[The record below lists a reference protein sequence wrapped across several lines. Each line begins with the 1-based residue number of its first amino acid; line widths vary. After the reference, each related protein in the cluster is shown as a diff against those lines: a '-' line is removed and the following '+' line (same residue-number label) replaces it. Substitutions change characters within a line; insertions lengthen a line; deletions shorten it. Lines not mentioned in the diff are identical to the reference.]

1 MCTAD
6 ANYTLARYEETL
18 NGTMRTINTMGIP
31 NHEYRVGRQQANP
44 GFVCLQPSTMTV
56 PSQPVLSGS
65 FNSTPSGVIGILKTG
80 AFVYNHLSNMLGVD
94 DIAKANEGVSL
105 DQCYGHHDQSCTY
118 HYHEISKLAACT
130 HDGVWSACELIGY
143 LMDGFPIYSHCY
155 NPAIGR
161 YLTSC
166 YSITN
171 DIDND
176 QKDTSDYTHNMTG
189 RCDLDKAN
197 GYDFTGKNITDSNG
211 QVISGYAYVATD
223 TYPYTMP
230 YYAGSTWTM
239 RQPLLSWISG
249 TSPSAAPLAAP
260 VAAPMA
266 GPVSVPLTPLSAPIS
281 APVAPMAAPVT
292 APVSVLLAPLS
303 APISAPVVPVAA
315 PMTAPVSV
323 PSALLSA
330 PISSPVVPVA
340 SPMTAPVSIPTTL
353 LSTPISGPKEA
364 APAVVMA
371 PVAAPQMTAPVRA
384 PFAPLSAPAASAPAS
399 GAAPTSKRPGFFA
412 RMFRRLFRVFG

>member
-1 MCTAD
+1 MGLGPPKAPTVATPTAPTMTGCVCTQD

-31 NHEYRVGRQQANP
+31 NHEYRVGRQHANA

-65 FNSTPSGVIGILKTG
+65 FNSTPIGVIGILKTG
-80 AFVYNHLSNMLGVD
+80 AFVYNHLSNTLGID
-94 DIAKANEGVSL
+94 DIAKDNEGVSL

-130 HDGVWSACELIGY
+130 HDGQWSACELIGY

-166 YSITN
+166 YSLAN

-176 QKDTSDYTHNMTG
+176 QKDTSDYTHNMTES
-189 RCDLDKAN
+189 CDMDKAN

-230 YYAGSTWTM
+230 YFAGSTWTM
-239 RQPLLSWISG
+239 RQPLLSWMSE
-249 TSPSAAPLAAP
+249 TSPTAAPLASP

-266 GPVSVPLTPLSAPIS
+266 GPVSVPSVALSAPIS
-281 APVAPMAAPVT
+281 APVAP
-292 APVSVLLAPLS
+292 
-303 APISAPVVPVAA
+303 
-315 PMTAPVSV
+315 
-323 PSALLSA
+323 
-330 PISSPVVPVA
+330 VA
-340 SPMTAPVSIPTTL
+340 SPMTAPISVPITPLSAPIPA
-353 LSTPISGPKEA
+353 PKES
-364 APAVVMA
+364 APAAVMA

-384 PFAPLSAPAASAPAS
+384 PVAPLSAPVASAPAS
-399 GAAPTSKRPGFFA
+399 GATPTPKRPGLFA
-412 RMFRRLFRVFG
+412 RLFRRLFRVFG